1 MIWILFASSKS
12 SAKSSCEGNKCSHLF
27 NGDHHAT
34 NHSVFVMRDCCCLAS
49 ACLFLL
55 FFFQRPNARIKRKNE
70 QEKKKKKRYISNNS
84 DGWKKQSRP
93 FYPITP
99 FCSCTSRSRPPP
111 HTLCWLSSSS
121 FYYDVYYDSKEGKER
136 ERVFV
141 CKVLL
146 PHNPFVFCFRAS
158 FYIHFQLSSFYS
170 LSLFLP
176 MSI

>member
-1 MIWILFASSKS
+1 MPSLLVRETNVVTYSMVIIMQPTILYLWW
-12 SAKSSCEGNKCSHLF
+12 EI
-27 NGDHHAT
+27 
-34 NHSVFVMRDCCCLAS
+34 VVV
-49 ACLFLL
+49 LL
-55 FFFQRPNARIKRKNE
+55 QLVFFFFSFSNDQMQGSKERTNKR
-70 QEKKKKKRYISNNS
+70 RRRRGISNNS

-158 FYIHFQLSSFYS
+158 FYIHFQLSSFYY